1 MQKTTAAEAL
11 KKSILVLEQRK
22 IEEGK
27 LLQEQFAITY
37 QSLKPINII
46 RKVISDFAEPAGLK
60 ENLMQTIT
68 GLVSGYFSRKI
79 LVRSSKNP
87 FLRLAGVFLQY
98 GVTNFVAKHSD
109 TIKTIGT
116 YYLNQLTNISRDNK
130 V

>member
-11 KKSILVLEQRK
+11 KKSILVLEQRN
-22 IEEGK
+22 IEDGR
-27 LLQEQFAITY
+27 LLREQFAITY
-37 QSLKPINII
+37 QSLKPINVI
-46 RKVISDFAEPAGLK
+46 RKVISDFAEPMGAK
-60 ENLMQTIT
+60 ENLTQTIA

-87 FLRLAGVFLQY
+87 LLRLAGVFLQY

-116 YYLNQLTNISRDNK
+116 YYLNRLTNISRDNK
-130 V
+130 A